1 MKLNNLIFTALAGF
15 SIILA
20 GCQNNDENE
29 QHYDNKL
36 FISASNF
43 TKEILFKAGDTNVET
58 GLSVAIAKPEEHDI
72 KVTMSPAPELLST
85 YKLAY
90 YDETAVLLSEEHY
103 SMPETSTTI
112 KSGSIVSPELPI
124 EFINT
129 GELDIKTTYVLPV
142 TIKSVEGIGVLQS
155 AKTYYYVFR
164 GASLINVVCNLSENR
179 AYPDFN
185 DDARFNNM
193 TENTLEMLFNASQ
206 LKSEISTLMGIEGK
220 YLLRIGDAGV
230 PSNQLQLSTS
240 NGNLTNSDLQFDS
253 NKWYHVAVTFKE
265 GETKIYIDGVEKA
278 SKKYSRLN
286 TVSLGTKHSDESGGQ
301 ARCFWIGYS
310 YNEQRSFN
318 GSVAE
323 ARIWNRALSAEEIQA
338 VNHFYTVDPTSE
350 GLIAYW
356 KFDEGEG
363 QTVKDHSSSGY
374 NLTIENLPK
383 WEFVTLPEK

>member
-164 GASLINVVCNLSENR
+164 GASLINVVCNISRNR
-179 AYPDFN
+179 AYPDFKN
-185 DDARFNNM
+185 DSKFNNL
-193 TENTLEMLFNASQ
+193 TENTMEILFKANSFPNT
-206 LKSEISTLMGIEGK
+206 LNTLMGIESN
-220 YLLRIGDAGV
+220 YLLRIGDATI
-230 PSNQLQLSTS
+230 PNNQLQVATS
-240 NGNLTNSDLQFDS
+240 VNNCTSADLQLES
-253 NKWYHVAVTFKE
+253 GKWYHVAVAFNK
-265 GETKIYIDGVEKA
+265 GNVKVYINGVEK
-278 SKKYSRLN
+278 L
-286 TVSLGTKHSDESGGQ
+286 SGSTGK
-301 ARCFWIGYS
+301 S
-310 YNEQRSFN
+310 
-318 GSVAE
+318 SV
-323 ARIWNRALSAEEIQA
+323 
-338 VNHFYTVDPTSE
+338 
-350 GLIAYW
+350 
-356 KFDEGEG
+356 
-363 QTVKDHSSSGY
+363 
-374 NLTIENLPK
+374 
-383 WEFVTLPEK
+383 

>member
-1 MKLNNLIFTALAGF
+1 MKLNNLIFTVLAGF
-15 SIILA
+15 SIIFA

-103 SMPETSTTI
+103 SMPKTTTTI

-129 GELDIKTTYVLPV
+129 GELDLNITYVLPV

-164 GASLINVVCNLSENR
+164 GASLINVVCNISRNR

-185 DDARFNNM
+185 DDPKFNNL
-193 TENTLEMLFNASQ
+193 TENTMEILFKANSFPNS
-206 LKSEISTLMGIEGK
+206 LHTLMGIESN
-220 YLLRIGDAGV
+220 YLLRIGDSGI
-230 PSNQLQLSTS
+230 PNNQLQVASSKSCTST
-240 NGNLTNSDLQFDS
+240 DLQFEIG
-253 NKWYHVAVTFKE
+253 KWYHVAVTFDK
-265 GETKIYIDGVEKA
+265 GNIKVYINGVEKL
-278 SKKYSRLN
+278 SGSVGKSSVN
-286 TVSLGTKHSDESGGQ
+286 LGARHSDESGGK
-301 ARCFWIGYS
+301 ARCFG
-310 YNEQRSFN
+310 
-318 GSVAE
+318 
-323 ARIWNRALSAEEIQA
+323 
-338 VNHFYTVDPTSE
+338 
-350 GLIAYW
+350 
-356 KFDEGEG
+356 
-363 QTVKDHSSSGY
+363 
-374 NLTIENLPK
+374 
-383 WEFVTLPEK
+383 